1 MFAWR
6 KRPLQTDTKK
16 LKKKNNK
23 TLQKVAKGGIV
34 K

>member
-6 KRPLQTDTKK
+6 KRPLQTDTKN
-16 LKKKNNK
+16 LKKNNK
-23 TLQKVAKGGIV
+23 TLQKVAKGGTV